1 MLTSFSIRAVC
12 FDFGGV
18 LMRTVDPSPRLRLA
32 ERLGLPLETLVRV
45 IFDSESARQASLG
58 KVRVEEHWQWV
69 MQELNLPLQEA
80 ESIAMAFFQGDEID
94 VELVD
99 FIRSL
104 RPAYRTALISNAWS
118 DLREFVTRQQI
129 ADAFD
134 EIVVSAEEGL
144 MKPDPRIYHLA
155 LQRLGVAPQ
164 EAVFVDDFRENV
176 EAAQAIG
183 MHAVHFVQPQV
194 ALQELK
200 RLLSDHRS
208 G

>member
-1 MLTSFSIRAVC
+1 MSTSPSIRAVC

-18 LMRTVDPSPRLRLA
+18 LMRTVDPSPRQRLA
-32 ERLGLPLETLVRV
+32 EALGLPLETLVGV
-45 IFDSESARQASLG
+45 IFESESARQASLG
-58 KVRVEEHWQWV
+58 QIRVEEHWQWV
-69 MQELNLPLQEA
+69 MQALNLPPQEA
-80 ESIAMAFFQGDEID
+80 ESIATAFFQGDEID
-94 VELVD
+94 VELVN

-104 RPAYRTALISNAWS
+104 RPAYRTAMISNAWS
-118 DLREFVTRQQI
+118 DLRDFITRQKI

-134 EIVVSAEEGL
+134 EIVVSAEVGI

-155 LQRLGVAPQ
+155 LQRLGIAPQ

-176 EAAQAIG
+176 EAARAIG
-183 MHAVHFVQPQV
+183 MHAVHFVQPQA